1 MGPKYTTGD
10 SEAIGND
17 RTMAAED
24 LDISTMDELAE
35 VLGDFD
41 AEEDSD
47 DEEDDDD
54 RAGVL

>member
-1 MGPKYTTGD
+1 MGRKYTTGE

-24 LDISTMDELAE
+24 LDISTMDELTE
-35 VLGDFD
+35 LLGD
-41 AEEDSD
+41 AEESG

>member
-1 MGPKYTTGD
+1 MGRKYTTGESD
-10 SEAIGND
+10 AIGD
-17 RTMAAED
+17 VRTMAAED
-24 LDISTMDELAE
+24 LDISTMDELVE